1 MKKIAFVDLHFH
13 WPAHTGATIDFTKII
28 YYSKNKFNYN
38 VKLFYPYMPPRGIV
52 KEELNFPAEKID
64 FNHVTLNY
72 YYVNKKFINSIDKYN
87 PDIVFLGDGY
97 PFKMHL
103 ASELSKK
110 YKVILRCY
118 AYELFCPLVFW
129 FDRKKVINCDNT
141 ILKDHFA
148 CVKCF
153 HKHHPFLTGL
163 LKIPVYALK
172 KFIPSDLYV
181 KIDSM
186 IGYNKIYHEFY
197 GSLGFL
203 PFFKDI
209 TLEAIKKSYIIAN
222 NDWISEVLGEYNKNI
237 YIIPSGMDSDRFI
250 PEQKK
255 NNPVKR
261 ILLSGNVD
269 IIKGHHILKEACTI
283 LWEKRHDFKMYITL
297 DKKNSKYKEEFI
309 QNMGWINHR
318 EIHKLYQESDIC
330 VVPSIWR
337 EGFPLVAIEAMASGT
352 PVVASATR
360 GLKLSILD
368 GVTGYLVPPGNP
380 EKLAEKLEYLLD
392 NPNLREEMGK
402 AGRKRF
408 EENYSWEKIIEKYYI
423 PLFENL

>member
-1 MKKIAFVDLHFH
+1 
-13 WPAHTGATIDFTKII
+13 
-28 YYSKNKFNYN
+28 
-38 VKLFYPYMPPRGIV
+38 
-52 KEELNFPAEKID
+52 
-64 FNHVTLNY
+64 
-72 YYVNKKFINSIDKYN
+72 
-87 PDIVFLGDGY
+87 
-97 PFKMHL
+97 

-141 ILKDHFA
+141 ILKDHFT

-153 HKHHPFLTGL
+153 HKHYPFLTGI

-203 PFFKDI
+203 PFFRER
-209 TLEAIKKSYIIAN
+209 TLEAIKKSHIIASN
-222 NDWISEVLGEYNKNI
+222 NLVGEILEQYNKNI
-237 YIIPSGMDSDRFI
+237 YIIPGGVDIDRFI
-250 PEQKK
+250 PVQK
-255 NNPVKR
+255 NNNMIKR

-269 IIKGHHILKEACTI
+269 IIKGHQIMKEACRI
-283 LWEKRHDFKMYITL
+283 LQKKRHDFKMCITL
-297 DKKNSKYKEEFI
+297 NRKDYIHKEEFI
-309 QNMGWINHR
+309 YNLGWADYR
-318 EIHKLYQESDIC
+318 EIHKLYQGSDIC
-330 VVPSIWR
+330 VVPSICR
-337 EGFPLVAIEAMASGT
+337 EGFGLVAIEAMACGI
-352 PVVASATR
+352 PVVASEIG
-360 GLKLSILD
+360 GLKSSIVD

-392 NPNLREEMGK
+392 NPALREEMGK
-402 AGRKRF
+402 AGRKRAK
-408 EENYSWEKIIEKYYI
+408 ENYSWEKIIEKYYI